1 MGIRDFFT
9 RHRCGRGAPGGWM
22 LRRVSRKLDLDESQ
36 QQRLT
41 SVQGRMQDLR
51 AGMQAAKEQHRDAL
65 LALLSGER
73 FDRTE
78 AMRLLKV
85 PAAVAAETAPELV
98 AAFGNFYDGL
108 NAAQRTR
115 LRELMIRQHGGSCRR
130 H

>member
-1 MGIRDFFT
+1 MGIRDFLA

-41 SVQGRMQDLR
+41 SAQGRMQDLR
-51 AGMQAAKEQHRDAL
+51 AGMQAAREQHRDAL

-98 AAFGNFYDGL
+98 AAFGDFYDGL
-108 NAAQRTR
+108 NAGQRTR
-115 LRELMIRQHGGSCRR
+115 LRELLTRRHGGSCRR

>member
-1 MGIRDFFT
+1 MGIRDFLA
-9 RHRCGRGAPGGWM
+9 RHRRDRAAPGGWM
-22 LRRVSRKLDLDESQ
+22 LRRIGRKLDLDESQ

-65 LALLSGER
+65 AALLSGER
-73 FDRTE
+73 LDRAE

-85 PAAVAAETAPELV
+85 PAAVAAESAPELV
-98 AAFGNFYDGL
+98 AAIADFYDGL
-108 NAAQRTR
+108 NAGQRTR
-115 LRELMIRQHGGSCRR
+115 LRELMTRRHGRSCRR

>member
-1 MGIRDFFT
+1 MGIRNFFA

-22 LRRVSRKLDLDESQ
+22 LRRVSRKLDLDASQ

-41 SVQGRMQDLR
+41 DVQGRMLDLR
-51 AGMQAAKEQHRDAL
+51 AGLQAARAEHHDAL

-73 FDRTE
+73 FDRSE

-85 PAAVAAETAPELV
+85 PAAVAAETVPELV
-98 AAFGNFYDGL
+98 AAFGDFYDGL
-108 NAAQRTR
+108 NAGQRTR
-115 LRELMIRQHGGSCRR
+115 LRELITRRRHGPCRR

>member
-1 MGIRDFFT
+1 MGIRDFFA

-22 LRRVSRKLDLDESQ
+22 LRRVSRKLDLDAAQ

-51 AGMQAAKEQHRDAL
+51 TDMQAAKEEHRDAL

-73 FDRTE
+73 FDRAE

-98 AAFGNFYDGL
+98 AAFGDFYDGL
-108 NAAQRTR
+108 NAGQRTR
-115 LRELMIRQHGGSCRR
+115 LRELMTRRRCGPCRK

>member
-1 MGIRDFFT
+1 MGIRDFLA

-51 AGMQAAKEQHRDAL
+51 AGMQAAREQHRDAL

-98 AAFGNFYDGL
+98 AAFGDFYDGL
-108 NAAQRTR
+108 NAGQRTR
-115 LRELMIRQHGGSCRR
+115 LRELLTRRHGGSCHR

>member
-1 MGIRDFFT
+1 
-9 RHRCGRGAPGGWM
+9 M

-51 AGMQAAKEQHRDAL
+51 AGMQAAREQHRDAL

-98 AAFGNFYDGL
+98 AAFGDFYDGL
-108 NAAQRTR
+108 NAGQRTR
-115 LRELMIRQHGGSCRR
+115 LRELMTRRHGGSCHR

>member
-1 MGIRDFFT
+1 MGIRDFFA
-9 RHRCGRGAPGGWM
+9 RYHCGRGAPGGWM
-22 LRRVSRKLDLDESQ
+22 LRRVSRKLDLNESQ

-51 AGMQAAKEQHRDAL
+51 AGMQAAREEHREAL

-98 AAFGNFYDGL
+98 AAFGDFYDGL
-108 NAAQRTR
+108 NAGQRTR
-115 LRELMIRQHGGSCRR
+115 LRELMTRRHGGSCRR

>member
-1 MGIRDFFT
+1 MGIRDFFA

-22 LRRVSRKLDLDESQ
+22 LRRVSRKLDLDAAQ
-36 QQRLT
+36 QQRLS

-51 AGMQAAKEQHRDAL
+51 AGMQAAKEEHRDAL

-73 FDRTE
+73 FDRAE

-98 AAFGNFYDGL
+98 AAFGEFYDGL
-108 NAAQRTR
+108 NAGQRTR
-115 LRELMIRQHGGSCRR
+115 LRELMTRRHGGPCCR

>member
-1 MGIRDFFT
+1 MGIRDFFA
-9 RHRCGRGAPGGWM
+9 RHHCGRGAPGGWM
-22 LRRVSRKLDLDESQ
+22 LRRVSRKLDLNESQ

-51 AGMQAAKEQHRDAL
+51 AGMQAAREEHREAL

-98 AAFGNFYDGL
+98 AAFGDFYDGL
-108 NAAQRTR
+108 NAGQRTR
-115 LRELMIRQHGGSCRR
+115 LRELMTRRHGGSCRR